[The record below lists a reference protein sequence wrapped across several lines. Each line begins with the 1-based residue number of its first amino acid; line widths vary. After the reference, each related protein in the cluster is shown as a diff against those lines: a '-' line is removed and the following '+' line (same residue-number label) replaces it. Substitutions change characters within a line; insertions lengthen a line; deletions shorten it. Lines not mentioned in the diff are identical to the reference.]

1 MKDLDVRVNE
11 LGLRGRCCDQIIV
24 QLALEDRGEENEQMV
39 EAVGAL
45 CLGLFDGLV
54 CGALTG
60 GALAMAILAGGRP
73 DGVLVAELVD
83 WFRHEYDMI
92 DCDVA
97 SGGDP
102 SVQFTRCP
110 RMVAATY
117 EEARKILQIHGLL
130 SD

>member
-73 DGVLVAELVD
+73 DGVLVADLVD
-83 WFRHEYDMI
+83 WFRHEYEMI
-92 DCDVA
+92 DCDIV
-97 SGGDP
+97 SDGDP
-102 SVQFTRCP
+102 SLQFTRCP
-110 RMVAATY
+110 AMVAATY
-117 EEARKILQIHGLL
+117 QEARSILQSHGLL